1 MHGFFKQALRIDLG
15 NRVSQAE
22 TLGDA
27 YLRASMGG
35 KGLGT
40 QLLLDN
46 NPAGVDP
53 FSPESCLV
61 LALGPAT
68 DSPIHGSCRH
78 GIFAKSPLTGLY
90 GESYAGGSAAIAM
103 SRAGYDAYI
112 LQGAAD
118 TPLWLEI
125 TDQGVLFHSAED
137 LWGLDT
143 FETEAA
149 LRRRVAAKSPGIL
162 VIGPAGE
169 NCVRFAVV
177 KNDGWRVSGR
187 TGMGAVLGSK
197 KIKALVFHGSRRRP
211 FADPD
216 GLKAY
221 ARENLKQYKEH
232 PVTQTYRNYG
242 TPVMV
247 DLLNEVGGF
256 PSRYWSQGSVA
267 QRENINAASIAE
279 RCDPTPKAC
288 RTCFLAC
295 GKQVQVQQGRHK
307 GLRLEGPEYE
317 TIYALG
323 GLCMIDQI
331 EEIVYL
337 NDLCDRMGLDTMSAG
352 NLAAF
357 AVEAKRRGKIEIE
370 IDYNQPDQIAALLK
384 RIVRRQ
390 GIGGLLAEGI
400 RPASEELGLE
410 DLAVH
415 VKGLEPSGY
424 DPRALKGM
432 GLAYAVADRGACHL
446 RTTFYKPELSGVI
459 DPDQI
464 EEKAALFI
472 DFEDRCTLFDTF
484 ILCRFYRDLYPWE
497 ELGRMMTL
505 TTGEGMDKAALQALA
520 ARVTDSARRFNLRE
534 GLRVTDDWLPKRL
547 LSEALPDGRRITA
560 QDLRT
565 LVDDYYRLRGW
576 SDSGQLPAVTAPET
590 GDAKE

>member
-1 MHGFFKQALRIDLG
+1 MHGFFKQALTVDVS
-15 NRVSQAE
+15 NRSSQAKG
-22 TLGDA
+22 LSDA

-40 QLLLDN
+40 QLLLDG
-46 NPAGVDP
+46 NPPGVDP
-53 FSPESCLV
+53 FSPESCMV

-78 GIFAKSPLTGLY
+78 GIYAKSPLTGFY
-90 GESYAGGSAAIAM
+90 SESYAGGSAAIAM

-112 LQGAAD
+112 VKGASAS
-118 TPLWLEI
+118 PLWLEI
-125 TDQGVLFHSAED
+125 SDQGVFFHEAND

-149 LRRRVAAKSPGIL
+149 LRKKGVAKSAGIL

-169 NCVRFAVV
+169 NRVRFAVI
-177 KNDGWRVSGR
+177 KNDGWRVCGR
-187 TGMGAVLGSK
+187 TGMGAILGAK
-197 KIKALVFHGSRRRP
+197 KIKAIVFHGSQRRP
-211 FADPD
+211 FADPK

-221 ARENLKQYKEH
+221 AKENLAQYKDH
-232 PVTQTYRNYG
+232 PVTNTYRNYG

-267 QRENINAASIAE
+267 QRERINAKSIAE
-279 RCDPTPKAC
+279 RCRPTPKAC

-295 GKQVQVQQGRHK
+295 GKLVEVQRGRHQ
-307 GLRLEGPEYE
+307 GLKLEGPEYE
-317 TIYALG
+317 TIYAFG

-331 EEIVYL
+331 EEVVFL
-337 NDLCDRMGLDTMSAG
+337 NDLCDRLGLDTMSSG

-357 AVEAKRRGKIEIE
+357 AIEARRRGKIDIE
-370 IDYNQPDQIAALLK
+370 LDYNQPDQIAALLK
-384 RIVRRQ
+384 KIVLRQ
-390 GIGGLLAEGI
+390 GVGGLLADGI

-410 DLAVH
+410 EIAVH

-432 GLAYAVADRGACHL
+432 GLAYAVSDRGACHL

-464 EEKAALFI
+464 EDKAALFI
-472 DFEDRCTLFDTF
+472 DFEDRCTLFDTL

-497 ELGRMMTL
+497 ELGKMMAL
-505 TTGEGMDKAALQALA
+505 TTGESMDKAALQALA

-534 GLRVTDDWLPKRL
+534 GLRSIDDWLPRRL
-547 LSEALPDGRRITA
+547 LKEALPDGRRITA
-560 QDLRT
+560 EDLRT

-576 SDSGQLPAVTAPET
+576 SANGQLQE
-590 GDAKE
+590 